1 MLSTVSFVFF
11 NVLGKNR
18 LVNVVFIVFGIVPFR
33 NVRRLVSGVGGR
45 VVLRLVNVRSHKLV
59 PSVLVVSFVQLVRFR
74 VPSQVVSVGPE
85 YASRGHLV
93 RCRRLSASVVECA
106 VVAVRFQV
114 GGLFQWFVRVL
125 FRSQVAVVFVNVRGR
140 QFVRYQA
147 VVVVVV
153 FGVDSGR

>member
-1 MLSTVSFVFF
+1 MLSTVLFVFF

-18 LVNVVFIVFGIVPFR
+18 LVNVIVFGIVPFR
-33 NVRRLVSGVGGR
+33 NVRHLVSGGR
-45 VVLRLVNVRSHKLV
+45 VVSRLVNVRSHKLV
-59 PSVLVVSFVQLVRFR
+59 PSVVVVGFMQLVRFR

-125 FRSQVAVVFVNVRGR
+125 FRSQVAVVFVNVGGR